1 MCSQI
6 GCLVRVRAV
15 KVIGIPGPIVSLVSL
30 VKAMYENAK
39 NKVTI
44 KNEFSDE
51 FPVYVC
57 VHQGF
62 LLSSFLL
69 IIVLEAL

>member
-1 MCSQI
+1 M
-6 GCLVRVRAV
+6 
-15 KVIGIPGPIVSLVSL
+15 IGIPGPIVSLVSF

-44 KNEFSDE
+44 NNEFSDE

-57 VHQGF
+57 VRQGF
-62 LLSSFLL
+62 LLSPFLF